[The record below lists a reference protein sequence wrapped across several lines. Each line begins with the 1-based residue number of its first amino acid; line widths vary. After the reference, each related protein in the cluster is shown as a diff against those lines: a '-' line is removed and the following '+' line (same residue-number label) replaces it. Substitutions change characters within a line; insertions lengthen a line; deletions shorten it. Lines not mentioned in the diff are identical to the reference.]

1 MANLSGLSESQILA
15 IKCAYAD
22 LVGAL
27 QARDQM
33 DIEVHDWK
41 GHYQTIIDLE
51 NTFDFIEPVKI
62 EGRDDE

>member
-1 MANLSGLSESQILA
+1 MTEQQILA

-41 GHYQTIIDLE
+41 SHYQTIIDLE
-51 NTFDFIEPVKI
+51 NTFDFIEPVTI